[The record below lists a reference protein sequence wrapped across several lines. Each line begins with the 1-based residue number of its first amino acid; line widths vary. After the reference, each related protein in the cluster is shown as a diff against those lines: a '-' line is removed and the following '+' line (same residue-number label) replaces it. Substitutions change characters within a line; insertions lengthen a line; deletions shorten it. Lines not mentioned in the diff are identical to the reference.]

1 MTMDWVLLL
10 FPAVMA
16 YAAFSDLFTMT
27 IPNRVSLLLIA
38 AFVALALLTGMP
50 LKTFGLHIGAGLVVL
65 TVTFTMFALGW
76 IGGGDAKL
84 AAAIGLWCGFGV
96 LLDYLL
102 IASVLG
108 GLLTLVILYWRT
120 SNLPGFAL
128 KVMWIF
134 RLHHHKTGI
143 PYGIA
148 LAAAG
153 LIVYPET
160 EIWRAVAGL

>member
-108 GLLTLVILYWRT
+108 GLLTLIILYWRT

-160 EIWRAVAGL
+160 EIWRAVASL

>member
-16 YAAFSDLFTMT
+16 YSAFSDLFTMT

-120 SNLPGFAL
+120 SILPGFAL

-160 EIWRAVAGL
+160 EIWRAVASL

>member
-1 MTMDWVLLL
+1 MSMDLLLLL

-16 YAAFSDLFTMT
+16 FAAFSDLFTMT
-27 IPNRVSLLLIA
+27 IPNRVSLLLVA

-50 LKTFGLHIGAGLVVL
+50 LKTLGLHIAAGLVVL
-65 TVTFTMFALGW
+65 AVTFTMFALGW

-84 AAAIGLWCGFGV
+84 AAAIGIWCGFGV
-96 LLDYLL
+96 LLEYLL
-102 IASVLG
+102 LASVLG
-108 GLLTLVILYWRT
+108 GFLTLAILSWRACL
-120 SNLPGFAL
+120 LPNFAL
-128 KVMWIF
+128 KVHWIF

-153 LIVYPET
+153 LLVYPQT
-160 EIWRAVAGL
+160 AIWSLVTGG